1 MARTQSQRVIAYID
15 GFNLYYGLKTKGWQR
30 YYWLNLQALMTNLL
44 KPDQQLVHTKY
55 FTARV
60 QGPPDKV
67 QRQATF
73 LEALGTLSDFSIYY
87 GQYFLTQRICQRCG
101 FQNLVPS
108 EKMSDVNIAVELLSD
123 AFRDRFDTA
132 LLVSA
137 DSDLK
142 GPVETILREFPAKR
156 VIAVFPPARHSIA
169 LAQTASAYLTI
180 GRAKLD
186 RSIFPSQVI
195 RQDGFVLHQPVS
207 WK

>member
-1 MARTQSQRVIAYID
+1 MTRTQSQRVIAYID
-15 GFNLYYGLKTKGWQR
+15 GFNLYFGLKAKGWQR

-44 KPDQQLVHTKY
+44 KSDQRLVHTRY

-60 QGPPDKV
+60 QGPPAKI
-67 QRQATF
+67 QRQAAF
-73 LEALGTLSDFSIYY
+73 LEALGTLPDFTIYY
-87 GQYFLTQRICQRCG
+87 GQYFLTRRVCRKCG
-101 FQNLVPS
+101 YEDFVPS

-123 AFRDRFDTA
+123 AFKDRFDTA

-142 GPVETILREFPAKR
+142 GSVETILREFPAKR
-156 VIAVFPPARHSIA
+156 IVVVFPPARHSVA
-169 LAQTASAYLTI
+169 LAQIASAYLTI

-186 RSIFPSQVI
+186 RSTFPPQVR
-195 RQDGFVLHQPVS
+195 RQDGFVLQQPVS